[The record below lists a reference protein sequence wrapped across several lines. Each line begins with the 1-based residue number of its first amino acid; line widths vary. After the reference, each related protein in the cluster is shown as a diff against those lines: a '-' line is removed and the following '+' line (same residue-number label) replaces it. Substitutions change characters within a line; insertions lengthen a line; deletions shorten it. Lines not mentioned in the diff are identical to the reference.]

1 MAFTK
6 SRIQCYKGT
15 TNCYLHNIL
24 TSLRQPNV
32 IKDLVKLKCFSQFD
46 CLKKFDNQSYHNVIF
61 LPFSKK
67 SIKASV
73 GCEHIPSTFP
83 ENKAYHHH
91 HQHHHN
97 YDSMITGVIGFHTRS
112 KNMIIILLKESSS
125 RSKVV
130 ITLQVNFLSFCS
142 LSLSLSLT
150 PISSSSSPICLPT
163 LLSLIGQDI

>member
-1 MAFTK
+1 M
-6 SRIQCYKGT
+6 
-15 TNCYLHNIL
+15 
-24 TSLRQPNV
+24 
-32 IKDLVKLKCFSQFD
+32 LKCFSQFD

-142 LSLSLSLT
+142 LSLSPLSRRRL
-150 PISSSSSPICLPT
+150 
-163 LLSLIGQDI
+163 LLSAFQPSCH

>member
-1 MAFTK
+1 MASCVSYFYLLVFSPKNSQMAFTK

-73 GCEHIPSTFP
+73 GCEHIPSTLP
-83 ENKAYHHH
+83 ENRH
-91 HQHHHN
+91 
-97 YDSMITGVIGFHTRS
+97 
-112 KNMIIILLKESSS
+112 IIITINTTTTTTRWLRGLLVFIHEAKTWS
-125 RSKVV
+125 
-130 ITLQVNFLSFCS
+130 
-142 LSLSLSLT
+142 
-150 PISSSSSPICLPT
+150 
-163 LLSLIGQDI
+163 